1 MFALDVELL
10 RMDFPLPCPS
20 GMGTPLS
27 REELR
32 RRMPSA
38 TFFSRELCT
47 RYFTYQENGQHYF
60 VLFDDAETLNQK
72 VRIARDAGFAAA
84 FFTWPEVED
93 IAPQI
98 LWK

>member
-1 MFALDVELL
+1 
-10 RMDFPLPCPS
+10 MDFPLPCPS
-20 GMGTPLS
+20 GIGTPLS

-32 RRMPSA
+32 CRMPSV
-38 TFFSRELCT
+38 TFFSRELCA
-47 RYFTYQENGQHYF
+47 RYFTYQENGQHHF

-72 VRIARDAGFAAA
+72 VRIAREAGFTAA
-84 FFTWPEVED
+84 FFTWPEIED